1 MSDVLYIEVTIDN
14 KYYYINDID
23 KINNI
28 IRVIRYWPLKSFSN
42 HILDGEAY
50 WVKIVTN
57 NETTEYIGQGKYP
70 KGYITFKN
78 LIGDNYD

>member
-28 IRVIRYWPLKSFSN
+28 IRIIRYWPLKSFSN
-42 HILDGEAY
+42 HILDGEEY
-50 WVKIVTN
+50 WIKIIAN
-57 NETTEYIGQGKYP
+57 NETTEYTGRGKYP
-70 KGYITFKN
+70 EGYIVFKN
-78 LIGDNYD
+78 LIGDNHD